1 MMKPKEINTFL
12 ICRTHCD
19 LIFSLAVNLK
29 ALFLITG
36 KQAVVISKE
45 RAVTLLDDMQDSLN
59 ELRREIEGM
68 EEL

>member
-1 MMKPKEINTFL
+1 MKPKEINTFL
-12 ICRTHCD
+12 ICRAHCD
-19 LIFSLAVNLK
+19 LILSLTVNLK
-29 ALFLITG
+29 ALFLMTG